1 VTRRIT
7 AAFLAVLMVVIA
19 AVVVPLGVLE
29 THQLR
34 SDFRTSTRTAAH
46 ALAALAEE
54 RLDDRHPDPALP
66 GRLAGAAQ
74 AGDAVVVLDRA
85 GGVVARA
92 GVDRGTERVRVS
104 AAVGDGKRTVGTVVL
119 SRPTASLERQVR
131 TLWST
136 LAAAVA
142 IALLLGTGVGWALG
156 RWIGRPLQGLG
167 QAAQSVGGGRTGTR
181 ADTGAGPREVR
192 EVAAAFNQM
201 ADEVVAVLDAQ
212 AAMTADVSHQLRT
225 PLAALRLRL
234 DLLADEVGGDT
245 RTEIVGMIAE
255 TSRLSRL
262 VDGLLAV
269 ARADAT
275 VAAPGRVDVSAVCAE
290 RAVAWEPIASERG
303 VHLALDEPDRSAR
316 CFAAVTPG
324 HLEQILD
331 NVLANALDAL
341 PPGGTVRLAVGT
353 DGPADR
359 PARDTTLRIADDGPG
374 MSAELRE
381 HAFDR
386 FVTDRRGDGGTGLG
400 LAIVGRLVAA
410 DHGTAELSET
420 PGGGLTVELRLPG
433 AR

>member
-7 AAFLAVLMVVIA
+7 AAFLAVLLLVIA
-19 AVVVPLGVLE
+19 AVVVPLGVVE
-29 THQLR
+29 TRQLR
-34 SDFRTSTRTAAH
+34 SDFRTAALTTARS
-46 ALAALAEE
+46 LAAVAEE

-66 GRLAGAAQ
+66 GRLARAAQ
-74 AGDAVVVLDRA
+74 AGDAVMVLDR
-85 GGVVARA
+85 GGRVVARA
-92 GVDRGTERVRVS
+92 GTDSGAERLRVS
-104 AAVGDGKRTVGTVVL
+104 AAVGDGNRVVGTVL
-119 SRPTASLERQVR
+119 LARPTASLEHRVR
-131 TLWST
+131 SLWLM
-136 LAAAVA
+136 LAAAA
-142 IALLLGTGVGWALG
+142 ALALLLGTAVGWALG
-156 RWIGRPLQGLG
+156 RWIARPLRDLAH
-167 QAAQSVGGGRTGTR
+167 AAQSVGGGRTTAR
-181 ADTGAGPREVR
+181 ADVEAGPREVR
-192 EVAAAFNQM
+192 EVAAAFNEM
-201 ADEVVAVLDAQ
+201 ADEVIAVVDAQ

-245 RTEIVGMIAE
+245 RAEIVGMIAE

-275 VAAPGRVDVSAVCAE
+275 VAAPSRVDVSAVCAE

-303 VHLALDEPDRSAR
+303 VRLELDGGSR

-331 NVLANALDAL
+331 NVLANALDAV

-359 PARDTTLRIADDGPG
+359 PARDTTLRVADDGPG